1 MNPSA
6 LRAPRRHGFTVVELV
21 IVIATFAVLT
31 AVVSPT
37 FVELARKT
45 RFDPL
50 VEEMRTMENALVRY
64 YTDTGSL
71 KPLENIAGITDSV
84 QDPAHKH
91 LISGD
96 GREGWNGP
104 YAEELPSESGYGG
117 TYDID
122 VISDS
127 QAKIIL
133 GTREELGGA
142 YPAML
147 ETLNQQLDGDKDL
160 ERGLVW
166 GDASGINYGVN
177 FVRL

>member
-45 RFDPL
+45 RFDPV

-96 GREGWNGP
+96 GREG
-104 YAEELPSESGYGG
+104 
-117 TYDID
+117 
-122 VISDS
+122 
-127 QAKIIL
+127 
-133 GTREELGGA
+133 
-142 YPAML
+142 
-147 ETLNQQLDGDKDL
+147 
-160 ERGLVW
+160 
-166 GDASGINYGVN
+166 
-177 FVRL
+177 